1 MPGKGPRH
9 RLTAKQQA
17 TTQKSETEHLLREL
31 LQSKDAL
38 TQSKDAQLAMLA
50 QSKDELLRAKD
61 AQLAALVHAKD
72 KLAHFLDA
80 QQAKDEQLLRAVK
93 EAAAA
98 QLMASRTDLCRAA
111 EEATRTV
118 EGVKLRS
125 AVELLAKTHGAQ
137 AGTQKGLDIL
147 FGRDELL
154 RLLLGAFSEN
164 FKLLP
169 VDLERCAA
177 GLYHTLAKELRG
189 SEALCEVHEAF
200 WRSPG
205 ERAVLCALLE
215 RFAVAYSYVVNDAVV
230 PSPYAALA
238 LEVLVGVSML
248 PARSGGPPAAASLR
262 LGVVV

>member
-1 MPGKGPRH
+1 
-9 RLTAKQQA
+9 L
-17 TTQKSETEHLLREL
+17 LLREL

-38 TQSKDAQLAMLA
+38 AQSKDAQLATLA
-50 QSKDELLRAKD
+50 QSKDAQLATLVQSKDELLRAKD

-72 KLAHFLDA
+72 ELAHFLDA

-98 QLMASRTDLCRAA
+98 QLAASRADLRRAA

-125 AVELLAKTHGAQ
+125 AVEYLAKTHGAQ
-137 AGTQKGLDIL
+137 AGAQKGLDVL
-147 FGRDELL
+147 FRSDEQL
-154 RLLLGAFSEN
+154 RLLLGAFSEQ

-177 GLYHTLAKELRG
+177 GLYHTLAKELHG
-189 SEALCEVHEAF
+189 SEARCEVHEAF
-200 WRSPG
+200 WRSPA

-238 LEVLVGVSML
+238 LEVLVGVSMP
-248 PARSGGPPAAASLR
+248 PARTESSF
-262 LGVVV
+262 